1 VFRKNIL
8 INIILIA
15 LTIFLG
21 LKAYK
26 IWTMPL
32 SLPSVQA
39 QQKTDGEKAPEAAPA
54 EEKQMPAEEIFQP
67 IVQNDVFRSARNEPK
82 PEEIS
87 KPAAAAPVIPP
98 KLFGTVIYGDLKTAI
113 LEDPAT
119 KLSKTYRINES
130 VGGFVLSDIQKDKVV
145 LSRDGEITEVYL
157 REIKAFKPQPLP
169 GPSPV
174 PQPPQRGRR
183 NIQGMPSPP
192 TRPVP
197 QPPQPPDVPPMPE
210 EEGQQ

>member
-1 VFRKNIL
+1 MFRKNIL
-8 INIILIA
+8 INIILVA

-21 LKAYK
+21 LKVYK
-26 IWTMPL
+26 IWTRPL
-32 SLPSVQA
+32 SLTPAQA
-39 QQKTDGEKAPEAAPA
+39 QQKTAGEKPPEAAPEA
-54 EEKQMPAEEIFQP
+54 EQMPVEEIFQP

-87 KPAAAAPVIPP
+87 KPVAAAPVIPP

-119 KLSKTYRINES
+119 KLSKIYRINES

-157 REIKAFKPQPLP
+157 REIKAFKPQP
-169 GPSPV
+169 SPV

-183 NIQGMPSPP
+183 DMQGMPSPQP
-192 TRPVP
+192 RPAP
-197 QPPQPPDVPPMPE
+197 QPPQPPPQPPDVPPMPE

>member
-1 VFRKNIL
+1 MFRKNIL

-15 LTIFLG
+15 LIIFLG
-21 LKAYK
+21 IKAYK

-32 SLPSVQA
+32 SLPSAQV
-39 QQKTDGEKAPEAAPA
+39 QQKTAEEKAPGAAT
-54 EEKQMPAEEIFQP
+54 EEEQMPVEEIFQP
-67 IVQNDVFRSARNEPK
+67 IVQNDVFRSTRSEPK

-87 KPAAAAPVIPP
+87 KPAGVPVIPP
-98 KLFGTVIYGDLKTAI
+98 KLFGTVILGSLKTAI

-119 KLSKTYRINES
+119 KLSKIYRINES

-157 REIKAFKPQPLP
+157 REIKAFKPL
-169 GPSPV
+169 PSPV
-174 PQPPQRGRR
+174 LQPPQPPQQPQRGRR
-183 NIQGMPSPP
+183 NIQGM
-192 TRPVP
+192 
-197 QPPQPPDVPPMPE
+197 PPQPPDVPPMPE